1 MNVLLDTHIWLWSF
15 LEPGRIRRKL
25 AAILEEPANQLWLS
39 PVSVWE
45 AMVLFQLRRIQIA
58 SDPAVW
64 IRQALVKGLTTEA
77 ALTHEIAIHSRM
89 IDLTHKD
96 PADRFLVATA
106 LVNGFAFATADR
118 NLLQLRSIETI
129 PNR

>member
-15 LEPGRIRRKL
+15 LNARLIRRKL
-25 AAILEEPANQLWLS
+25 ASVLEDPANQLWLS

-45 AMVLFQLRRIQIA
+45 AAVLFQLGRIRIS
-58 SDPAVW
+58 SDPAIW
-64 IRQALVKGLTTEA
+64 IRQALAKGFTREA
-77 ALTHEIAIHSRM
+77 ALTHEIALHTRLIG
-89 IDLTHKD
+89 LPHKD

-106 LVNGFAFATADR
+106 LVNGFTLATSDKR
-118 NLLQLRSIETI
+118 LLQFRAIATL

>member
-15 LEPGRIRRKL
+15 LEPRRIGRKL

-45 AMVLFQLRRIQIA
+45 ALVLFQLRRIQIA

-64 IRQALVKGLTTEA
+64 IRQALAKGLTTEA
-77 ALTHEIAIHSRM
+77 ALTHEIAIHSRLM
-89 IDLTHKD
+89 DLPHKD

-106 LVNGFAFATADR
+106 LLNGFALATADR
-118 NLLQLRSIETI
+118 NLLKLRSIKPI